1 MRYVRLGT
9 TGLMVSPICLGMM
22 SYGDPSWRDWIIP
35 EREAKPFVELAA
47 DSGVNF
53 FDTADVYSNGV
64 SEEVT
69 GSLLKDVFPRREDY
83 VIATKVYFPAGKGP
97 NDSGLSRG
105 HILDAVDASLRR
117 LDLDH
122 IDLYQIHRWDPETPI
137 EETMEALDYC
147 VQSGRVRY
155 IGASSMPAWQFAKA
169 QHVAAVN
176 GWSRFVTMQN
186 HYNLL
191 YREEEREMIP
201 QCIDMGVGLIP
212 WSPQARGLLTRPRTH
227 EPSTTRGD
235 SDAFTGTWYAGSNHE
250 IIDVVEAIAGERGLS
265 MAQVALAWVI
275 SRPGVTAP
283 IVGATKPAH
292 LEDAVAAADL
302 ALTEDEVRRLEEP
315 YQTRPIAEY

>member
-9 TGLMVSPICLGMM
+9 TGLNVSPICLGMM

-35 EREAKPFVELAA
+35 ESDAEPFVRLAA

-64 SEEVT
+64 SEEIT
-69 GSLLKDVFPRREDY
+69 GRLLKKVFSRREDY
-83 VIATKVYFPAGKGP
+83 VVATKVFFPVGTSA

-122 IDLYQIHRWDPETPI
+122 IDLYQIHRWDPDTPI

-155 IGASSMPAWQFAKA
+155 IGASSMPAWQFGKA
-169 QHVAAVN
+169 QHVAASN

-201 QCIDMGVGLIP
+201 QCLDMGVGLIP
-212 WSPQARGLLTRPRTH
+212 WSPQARGLLTRPR
-227 EPSTTRGD
+227 SGDADTTRGAT
-235 SDAFTGTWYAGSNHE
+235 DAFTGAWYTDSNHE
-250 IIDVVEAIAGERGLS
+250 IIDVVEAIAGERGVS
-265 MAQVALAWVI
+265 MSQVALAWLM

-283 IVGATKPAH
+283 IIGATRVPHLEEAVGA
-292 LEDAVAAADL
+292 V
-302 ALTEDEVRRLEEP
+302 EVTLSDQEVKRLEEP
-315 YQTRPIAEY
+315 YSSRPIAEY